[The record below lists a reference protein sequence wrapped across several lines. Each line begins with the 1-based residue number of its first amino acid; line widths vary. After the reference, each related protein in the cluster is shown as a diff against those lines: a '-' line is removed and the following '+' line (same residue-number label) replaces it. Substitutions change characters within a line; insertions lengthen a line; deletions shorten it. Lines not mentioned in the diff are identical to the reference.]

1 LKVSF
6 PFQYKILLCK
16 KDFFTE
22 RMLIAKGCPRKW
34 CLRDAWMWHY
44 GTWFRDGIQGIR
56 LMVGLHDPEGLFQP
70 QWFHHAMKI
79 HLHANATFLQSTR
92 EMIL

>member
-1 LKVSF
+1 
-6 PFQYKILLCK
+6 
-16 KDFFTE
+16 
-22 RMLIAKGCPRKW
+22 
-34 CLRDAWMWHY
+34 MWHY
-44 GTWFRDGIQGIR
+44 GTWFRDGIQGVR

-79 HLHANATFLQSTR
+79 YLHANATFLQSTR